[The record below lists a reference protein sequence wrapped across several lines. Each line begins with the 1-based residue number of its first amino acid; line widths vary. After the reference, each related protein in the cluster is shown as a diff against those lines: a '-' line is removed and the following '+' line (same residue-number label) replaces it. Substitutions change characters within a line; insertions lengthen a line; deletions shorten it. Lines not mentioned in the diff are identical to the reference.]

1 MRGQLGLEDAEV
13 PWPPAGSPPAPPRVQ
28 ETRHTGLGAAG
39 QGGGGAAASRGP
51 SPPTACPPSPD
62 DGRDMKSHE
71 RATSP
76 CSGREPG
83 RQAHV
88 GPLRNSPKLAL
99 WGARALLQGLLSSG
113 CVTGRHRNRKS
124 RAGEVGHHGWSCRP
138 RRQGLPD
145 LCSATFCSLTFP
157 LRVTSPPR
165 PDRAVFC
172 LFTLSVL
179 SERTRASIFQFLFL
193 WYKGN

>member
-39 QGGGGAAASRGP
+39 QGGGGAAASHGP

-88 GPLRNSPKLAL
+88 GPLRNSPEAGAVGSTCSTSGAAVL
-99 WGARALLQGLLSSG
+99 WLRHWTSQEQEGPGGGGGTSRLELSTPPPRAPRPLLRDLL
-113 CVTGRHRNRKS
+113 
-124 RAGEVGHHGWSCRP
+124 
-138 RRQGLPD
+138 LPD
-145 LCSATFCSLTFP
+145 LSSPCHLASAS
-157 LRVTSPPR
+157 
-165 PDRAVFC
+165 
-172 LFTLSVL
+172 
-179 SERTRASIFQFLFL
+179 
-193 WYKGN
+193 